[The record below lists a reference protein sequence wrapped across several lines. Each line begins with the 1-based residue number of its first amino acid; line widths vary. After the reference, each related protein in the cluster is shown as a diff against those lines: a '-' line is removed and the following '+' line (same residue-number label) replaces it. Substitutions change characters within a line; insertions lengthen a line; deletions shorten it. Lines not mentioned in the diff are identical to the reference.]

1 MYKSVLN
8 VCADVDG
15 QELRTHGT
23 FAYPVACYFDDMSK
37 ATVIS
42 HWHNE
47 LELIIVTEG
56 KLLVGA
62 AQTEK
67 ILTAGD
73 GCFINANVLHDVRQ
87 IDSAAGVLKSIVFH
101 PRIVGTR
108 ADVFWIKFLQPL
120 LGDTGK
126 QVIFFD
132 GKKDS
137 QTVSLI
143 AATWRTQAE
152 EQWGFEFTVRDFL
165 SRIILAISAGS
176 SGRAYSPSPSEL
188 RDTERVKLMIRF
200 IEKHFAEE
208 LTLEQIA
215 AVASL
220 SKSEAHR
227 CFKRATGLPAI
238 QFLIRYRILLAAE
251 RLHSTRQSISDVA
264 ASCGFLDMSYFSKAF
279 RETFKATPTDYRKN
293 LEMIS

>member
-101 PRIVGTR
+101 PRIVGNR

-143 AATWRTQAE
+143 AAA
-152 EQWGFEFTVRDFL
+152 
-165 SRIILAISAGS
+165 
-176 SGRAYSPSPSEL
+176 
-188 RDTERVKLMIRF
+188 
-200 IEKHFAEE
+200 
-208 LTLEQIA
+208 
-215 AVASL
+215 ASL